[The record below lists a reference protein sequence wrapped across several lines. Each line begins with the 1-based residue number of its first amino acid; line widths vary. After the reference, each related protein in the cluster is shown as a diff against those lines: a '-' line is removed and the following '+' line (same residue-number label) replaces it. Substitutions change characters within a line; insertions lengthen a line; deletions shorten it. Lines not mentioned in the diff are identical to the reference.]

1 MNIFA
6 LYFVFSDNLNI
17 FLKISIQITFI
28 MFFSYFLSKIIRIIL
43 FILFKYFAKT
53 KNIIDNSIIIALKK
67 PIFFLIW
74 LYAAIVSSNFII
86 EQLDGKL
93 LKYTQVLKYILV
105 YLVVLTFFIKSITQI
120 KKHYVLQKEKI
131 NKTPDFGTIDV
142 VEKISKS
149 TIFVIWTVLVLS
161 KMGFNLS
168 ALVAFG
174 GAGGVAVGFAG
185 KDLMANIF
193 GGLIIY
199 WDKPFSVGDWIS
211 SPDKSIEGDVEEIGW
226 RQTKILT
233 FEKYPIYV
241 PNSLFGTIII
251 ENKSRHKAWRIKEEI
266 AIRFDDINK
275 IDRISN
281 DITKMLKEHL
291 NISKKFRM
299 YVNFTNFA
307 ESSLT
312 LLVSVFTNTI
322 DYIRYLEIKQDVLLK
337 IAKIIKENGANF
349 AFPTSTININKNN
362 DILNEKI
369 KLE

>member
-6 LYFVFSDNLNI
+6 LYFTFFDNLNI

-74 LYAAIVSSNFII
+74 LYAAIISSNFII

-93 LKYTQVLKYILV
+93 LKYTQVLKYVLV

-281 DITKMLKEHL
+281 DITKMLKEHP

-349 AFPTSTININKNN
+349 AFPTSTININKND

>member
-1 MNIFA
+1 
-6 LYFVFSDNLNI
+6 
-17 FLKISIQITFI
+17 
-28 MFFSYFLSKIIRIIL
+28 
-43 FILFKYFAKT
+43 
-53 KNIIDNSIIIALKK
+53 
-67 PIFFLIW
+67 
-74 LYAAIVSSNFII
+74 
-86 EQLDGKL
+86 
-93 LKYTQVLKYILV
+93 
-105 YLVVLTFFIKSITQI
+105 
-120 KKHYVLQKEKI
+120 
-131 NKTPDFGTIDV
+131 
-142 VEKISKS
+142 
-149 TIFVIWTVLVLS
+149 
-161 KMGFNLS
+161 MGFNLS

-349 AFPTSTININKNN
+349 AFPTSTININKND